1 VAGAWPG
8 GGGGEEELI
17 GGVNITPIVD
27 VCLTL
32 LIVFIV
38 TASSMVNRSMPVQL
52 PKAATAESSPPSI
65 LNVAI
70 SRSGEL
76 FLNGQPGRL
85 EDIPRAVEEARA
97 RGDAGAKL
105 AGFVSAD
112 VAAPYGKFAEAVDQ
126 LRLAGVSDIAL
137 DTQPAGEPQ
146 PPERAPEPAPE
157 PASER
162 PRAVP

>member
-1 VAGAWPG
+1 MAWGYGAE
-8 GGGGEEELI
+8 GEDELI

-52 PKAATAESSPPSI
+52 PKAATAEASPPSI

-70 SRSGEL
+70 DRDGAI
-76 FLNGQPGRL
+76 FINGAPARL
-85 EDIPRAVEEARA
+85 DDIQGAVEAARA
-97 RGDAGAKL
+97 RAAASGGEAKL

-112 VAAPYGKFAEAVDQ
+112 VAAPYGRFAEAVDR
-126 LRLAGVSDIAL
+126 LRLAGVAEIAL
-137 DTQPAGEPQ
+137 DSQPTAAT
-146 PPERAPEPAPE
+146 PP
-157 PASER
+157 
-162 PRAVP
+162 